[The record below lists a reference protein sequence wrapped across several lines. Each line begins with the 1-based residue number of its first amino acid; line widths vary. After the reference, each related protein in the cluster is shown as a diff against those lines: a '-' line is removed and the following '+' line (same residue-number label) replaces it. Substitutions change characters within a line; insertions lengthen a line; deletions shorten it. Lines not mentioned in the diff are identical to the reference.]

1 MSEEIEERV
10 DSVQNGTVE
19 PVEEKVEQPV
29 NEDGAEKD
37 VEGDE
42 EMDDLFGE
50 DDQASDRGS
59 QDQDNDSSN
68 SDEEEPHRRGEMQ
81 MDDEEAKEH
90 AMYTRKFY
98 GEDADNTSDQEEAAN
113 HFKEEDVELVR
124 HIVPYKAVG
133 EGADTKSTIYY
144 AKVPE
149 FLTIDPVPFDPPSF
163 EARVKE
169 RLNSS
174 SREDQLGD
182 RLIDENTVRWRYSRD
197 ENQQVYK
204 ESNAQIVQW
213 SDGGLSL
220 KLGAEYTDILVND
233 TDNTFF
239 AVSHDQQELMQCY
252 DGGEISKSLMFIP
265 TSTNSKV
272 HQKLTKA
279 VIRRDQR
286 QTTGPGVYIINK
298 DPELE
303 KNELEKKQQ
312 QIVRERRKK
321 QLKEIESRNSPD
333 ISTGLNGYRK
343 APVVAA
349 DEQDAYYGSSK
360 RDEYEQDDFL
370 VDDDEEEEAGYS
382 DEDDVLDDND
392 NDEDAEDEED
402 AKAER
407 LRQLKRQGTEGYKDP
422 KPEPESDPSAKR
434 RKVAIIDDDDDE

>member
-1 MSEEIEERV
+1 MSEEAEQHV
-10 DSVQNGTVE
+10 DSNQSSINE
-19 PVEEKVEQPV
+19 PVEESTAGNGGE
-29 NEDGAEKD
+29 
-37 VEGDE
+37 E
-42 EMDDLFGE
+42 EMEDLFGE
-50 DDQASDRGS
+50 EEDASDGGS
-59 QDQDNDSSN
+59 NEQEDESSS
-68 SDEEEPHRRGEMQ
+68 SDREGSSRRGELQ
-81 MDDEEAKEH
+81 MDDEEAQEH

-98 GEDADNTSDQEEAAN
+98 GEDAENMSDEVDAAT
-113 HFKEEDVELVR
+113 HFKEEGVELVR
-124 HIVPYKAVG
+124 HIVPYKAVSEEEG
-133 EGADTKSTIYY
+133 EKPANIYY

-163 EARVKE
+163 ESKVKE
-169 RLNSS
+169 RLSSS

-182 RLIDENTVRWRYSRD
+182 RLIDENTIRWRYSRD

-213 SDGGLSL
+213 SDGGFSL

-239 AVSHDQQELMQCY
+239 AVSHDHQELMQCY

-265 TSTNSKV
+265 TSTSSKL

-286 QTTGPGVYIINK
+286 QTTGPGVYIVNK

-312 QIVRERRKK
+312 QIVRERRKR

-333 ISTGLNGYRK
+333 PATALNGYRRT
-343 APVVAA
+343 PLAA
-349 DEQDAYYGSSK
+349 AEEEDSYYGSSK
-360 RDEYEQDDFL
+360 RNEYEQDDFL

-392 NDEDAEDEED
+392 EEAEDEED

-407 LRQLKRQGTEGYKDP
+407 LRQLKRQGTESYK
-422 KPEPESDPSAKR
+422 EPEVESDSGTKR
-434 RKVAIIDDDDDE
+434 RKVAIIDDEDDE

>member
-1 MSEEIEERV
+1 MSEEVEDRV
-10 DSVQNGTVE
+10 ESGQNSTVE
-19 PVEEKVEQPV
+19 PVEEPINGNGGE
-29 NEDGAEKD
+29 NEDSG
-37 VEGDE
+37 GDD
-42 EMDDLFGE
+42 EMDDLFGDE
-50 DDQASDRGS
+50 GQVSDRGS
-59 QDQDNDSSN
+59 DEQEGGSPN
-68 SDEEEPHRRGEMQ
+68 SDEDESSRRGEMQ
-81 MDDEEAKEH
+81 MDDEEAQEH

-98 GEDADNTSDQEEAAN
+98 GEDADNMSDQEESAN
-113 HFKEEDVELVR
+113 HFTEENVELVR
-124 HIVPYKAVG
+124 HIVPYKTVG
-133 EGADTKSTIYY
+133 EGADEKSTIYY

-163 EARVKE
+163 ESKVKE

-182 RLIDENTVRWRYSRD
+182 RLIDENTIRWRYSRD

-239 AVSHDQQELMQCY
+239 AVSHDEQELMQCSQ
-252 DGGEISKSLMFIP
+252 GGEITKSLMFIP
-265 TSTNSKV
+265 TSTNSKM

-286 QTTGPGVYIINK
+286 QTKGPGVYFVNK

-312 QIVRERRKK
+312 QVVRERRKR

-343 APVVAA
+343 TPMTAS
-349 DEQDAYYGSSK
+349 DEQDSYYGSSK
-360 RDEYEQDDFL
+360 RNEYEQDDFL

-382 DEDDVLDDND
+382 EEDDVLDDN
-392 NDEDAEDEED
+392 NDDQDAEDEED
-402 AKAER
+402 ANAER
-407 LRQLKRQGTEGYKDP
+407 LRQLKRQGTERYTE
-422 KPEPESDPSAKR
+422 PEPESDPSTKR
-434 RKVAIIDDDDDE
+434 RKVAIIDDEDDE